1 MNPYEAV
8 QIHKDLR
15 SLKSVA
21 IHWGSFPLG
30 EEDMKDPPKQLK
42 MALEKENIEET
53 EFFALEHGATIEANE
68 IEADEIP
75 VASRG
80 WLPKNTV

>member
-1 MNPYEAV
+1 
-8 QIHKDLR
+8 
-15 SLKSVA
+15 
-21 IHWGSFPLG
+21 
-30 EEDMKDPPKQLK
+30 
-42 MALEKENIEET
+42 LEKENIEET